1 MEVGD
6 FDYDK
11 AEDMVMDIIK
21 LDHVLLFV
29 MMGLMLVA
37 SSMIVDE
44 ESNS

>member
-6 FDYDK
+6 FDDDK
-11 AEDMVMDIIK
+11 AEDMVMDVIK
-21 LDHVLLFV
+21 SDHVLLFV

-37 SSMIVDE
+37 LSLIVDE